1 MAKPKIVIIMGATGA
16 GKSKLAIDLSSHFP
30 IEIINADSMQVYKSL
45 DILTNKVP
53 LHEQKGVPHHL
64 LGIIPPN
71 VEFTSKDFRDSAIQ
85 IIDEI
90 ISRHRLPV
98 IVGGTNYYI
107 QALVSPFLLG
117 DLVEEMDD
125 LCLKDDTGD
134 KGLEYKFEE
143 GDEESGGDYQR
154 LKEIDPESADRIH
167 PNDFRKISQY
177 LGVYARTSV
186 LPSRI
191 FKGKASE
198 KWGRSYDFR
207 YDCCFVCVDASLP
220 VLDQFVEDRVDCM
233 IEAGLLYE
241 VSDIYNLNADYTR
254 GLRQAIGVR
263 EFEEFLSV
271 YVDKIGNLSAES
283 STSVNLKMVLESDGG
298 QHKILLTEAIN
309 RLKANTKRLV
319 RRQKRRFSRLQ
330 ALFGWELHYVDATES
345 LLVEII
351 TSFLDAKTRCLSLD
365 VARNAL
371 DERDLWTSHVC
382 EPCGNRLL
390 RGAHE
395 WEQHKQGRGHRKRIA
410 GLKKAKQIMSR
421 IATVGSNETHCPTL
435 W

>member
-198 KWGRSYDFR
+198 GRNG
-207 YDCCFVCVDASLP
+207 VDH
-220 VLDQFVEDRVDCM
+220 M
-233 IEAGLLYE
+233 I
-241 VSDIYNLNADYTR
+241 SDMI
-254 GLRQAIGVR
+254 VV
-263 EFEEFLSV
+263 LSV
-271 YVDKIGNLSAES
+271 W
-283 STSVNLKMVLESDGG
+283 T
-298 QHKILLTEAIN
+298 
-309 RLKANTKRLV
+309 
-319 RRQKRRFSRLQ
+319 
-330 ALFGWELHYVDATES
+330 LHCLCWTS
-345 LLVEII
+345 LLR
-351 TSFLDAKTRCLSLD
+351 TG
-365 VARNAL
+365 
-371 DERDLWTSHVC
+371 W
-382 EPCGNRLL
+382 
-390 RGAHE
+390 
-395 WEQHKQGRGHRKRIA
+395 IA
-410 GLKKAKQIMSR
+410 
-421 IATVGSNETHCPTL
+421 
-435 W
+435 